1 MKATTWKGRTKIMKG
16 ISGQRFLPEEG
27 EDRRQKT
34 EPVGSSDGNRQQP
47 LTFFITSDHLQSP
60 LV

>member
-1 MKATTWKGRTKIMKG
+1 MKG

-27 EDRRQKT
+27 EDRRQRT

-60 LV
+60 SV